1 MAKKPIVPKN
11 FDPNVAHIIDA
22 EGNIFQEL
30 APVQTV
36 EVVVD
41 VRQAGEDEDG
51 KPIFEPVT
59 ETVELPREWDE
70 AATVA
75 KLKA

>member
-1 MAKKPIVPKN
+1 MGTIPEN

-22 EGNIFQEL
+22 DGNIFQEL

-36 EVVVD
+36 EVVVG
-41 VRQAGEDEDG
+41 RDEEG
-51 KPIFEPVT
+51 EPVT

-75 KLKA
+75 AMEEGEK